1 MTVDPFDDDAGG
13 VSVAWSSSPR
23 LQSCVMR
30 AARHNLLDDP
40 ALAHQQ
46 VVLEAMLAAITAIL
60 VSAGFT
66 VRDSL
71 NDYAPFTLEV
81 LAGPGGPRR
90 GDCVRKRWLW
100 RAGRPVPAG
109 HQPMD
114 PNPDQ
119 AEVPGC
125 RLCCSPGLVG
135 SGVVVLDLVGQGTA
149 GALSRWLTGWEDPRA
164 DHGGGGRPWRA
175 CRRRTRGT
183 GIRSR

>member
-1 MTVDPFDDDAGG
+1 MLEKAGAEVVAERERIAARVRDELVAAGLPVVASGLNRVLSQGVEVTVDPFDDDAGG
-13 VSVAWSSSPR
+13 VSVSWSSSPR

-81 LAGPGGPRR
+81 LAGPGGPPSWGLREEE
-90 GDCVRKRWLW
+90 VAV
-100 RAGRPVPAG
+100 AGR
-109 HQPMD
+109 
-114 PNPDQ
+114 
-119 AEVPGC
+119 
-125 RLCCSPGLVG
+125 S
-135 SGVVVLDLVGQGTA
+135 A
-149 GALSRWLTGWEDPRA
+149 GAGGASA
-164 DHGGGGRPWRA
+164 DG
-175 CRRRTRGT
+175 
-183 GIRSR
+183 SES